1 MNRRKFLEIA
11 GAAAAT
17 AAIAPAVEGKEG
29 LRTKRPSPEEEK
41 EFVGILVDTTRC
53 IGCRQCE
60 VACAEAHDLPVPDVA
75 KDGALEKHREPTT
88 DQWTVVNRFE
98 TEKGTVFVKKQCM
111 HCGQPACAAA
121 CPTNAMEKTHEGPV
135 IWHGDRC
142 MGCRYCMVAC
152 PFEIPKF
159 EYDSPNPR
167 IQKCIM
173 CYDRLEEGKQPACV
187 EACPA
192 DALQFG
198 TKRELMEIAL
208 TRIYRNPEK
217 YVHHI
222 YGEFEAGGTDWIYL
236 SAVPFDQI
244 GFRTDLGEETY
255 PDYTREFLYAVPLVF
270 LGFPTLLYG
279 LSELT
284 KRDGANGEGGE

>member
-1 MNRRKFLEIA
+1 MDRRKFLGLA
-11 GAAAAT
+11 GAATAT
-17 AAIAPAVEGKEG
+17 AVAARAGEAVPDRVGG
-29 LRTKRPSPEEEK
+29 GSDSP

-60 VACAEAHDLPVPDVA
+60 VACAQAHDLPVPDPTT
-75 KDGALEKHREPTT
+75 DGALEEHRDTT
-88 DQWTVVNRFE
+88 TTRWTVVNRFE

-152 PFEIPKF
+152 PFDIPRF
-159 EYDSPNPR
+159 EYLSPNPR
-167 IQKCIM
+167 IRKCIM
-173 CYDRLEEGKQPACV
+173 CYDRLQEGKLPACV
-187 EACPA
+187 EACPM
-192 DALQFG
+192 DALVFG
-198 TKRELMEIAL
+198 TKRELMETAR
-208 TRIYRNPEK
+208 TRIYNHPDE

-222 YGEFEAGGTDWIYL
+222 YGEFEAGGTDWLYL

-244 GFRTDLGEETY
+244 GFRTDLGSDTY
-255 PDYTREFLYAVPLVF
+255 PDYTREFLYGVPLVF
-270 LGFPTLLYG
+270 LGLPPLLWG

-284 KRDGANGEGGE
+284 RRGEGEEG

>member
-1 MNRRKFLEIA
+1 MNRRKFLGLA

-17 AAIAPAVEGKEG
+17 AMTASAGQPNSAVRPAEAADDDQ
-29 LRTKRPSPEEEK
+29 

-53 IGCRQCE
+53 IGCRECE
-60 VACAEAHDLPVPDVA
+60 VACAEAHGNPVPDPA
-75 KDGALEKHREPTT
+75 TDGALAEHRDTKT
-88 DQWTVVNRFE
+88 DQWTVVNGYDTDE
-98 TEKGTVFVKKQCM
+98 GKVFVKKQCM

-152 PFEIPKF
+152 PFEIPRF

-167 IQKCIM
+167 IEKCIM
-173 CYDRLEEGKQPACV
+173 CYDRLREGKLPACV
-187 EACPA
+187 EACPK
-192 DALQFG
+192 DALTFG
-198 TKRELMEIAL
+198 TKKELMEIARE
-208 TRIYRNPEK
+208 RIYHHPDR

-222 YGEFEAGGTDWIYL
+222 YGEFEAGGTDWLYL
-236 SAVPFDQI
+236 SAVPFNQI
-244 GFRTDLGEETY
+244 GFRTDLGVDTY

-270 LGFPTLLYG
+270 LGMPPLLYG

-284 KRDGANGEGGE
+284 KRTSSDSEGGEA

>member
-1 MNRRKFLEIA
+1 MDRREFLGLA
-11 GAAAAT
+11 GAATALAAT
-17 AAIAPAVEGKEG
+17 GTAAASGSTGTSAGAP
-29 LRTKRPSPEEEK
+29 

-60 VACAEAHDLPVPDVA
+60 VACAEAHGLPVPDPRT
-75 KDGALEKHREPTT
+75 DEALAEHRDTT
-88 DQWTVVNRFE
+88 TTQWTVVNRFDTDRGE
-98 TEKGTVFVKKQCM
+98 VFVKKQCM

-121 CPTNAMEKTHEGPV
+121 CPTNAMEKTHEGPI

-152 PFEIPKF
+152 PFDIPKF
-159 EYDSPNPR
+159 EYMSPNPR

-173 CYDRLEEGKQPACV
+173 CHDRLQEGKLPACV
-187 EACPA
+187 EACPM
-192 DALQFG
+192 DALTFG
-198 TKRELMEIAL
+198 TKRELMEEAR
-208 TRIYRNPEK
+208 TRIYNHPDD

-222 YGEFEAGGTDWIYL
+222 YGEFEAGGTDWLYL
-236 SAVPFDQI
+236 AAVPFDQI
-244 GFRTDLGEETY
+244 GFRTDLGSDTY

-270 LGFPTLLYG
+270 LGFPPLLYG

-284 KRDGANGEGGE
+284 RRREGGEE